1 MLKEVL
7 KIMFGMIFTQ
17 NYVLVQFIA
26 ICPFLGVSKKFDSCI
41 GMSGAVIFVMTL
53 ASAVTHLIYQYV
65 MVPNGLEYLS
75 TIIFILVIAA
85 LVQFVEIFLKK
96 YVPPLY
102 KSLGVYLPLITTNCA
117 VLAVTLL
124 NVTNGYMGSEV
135 ICKLFLVN
143 PTQSWQIDSSIA
155 LAGLDPNKFML
166 KQLLITFKTVLTP
179 FRQTFANYEGMCLG
193 ARLADGRQTLLMVS
207 DSQGGAS
214 KGPVRLKDWIKVL
227 ILPDGI

>member
-26 ICPFLGVSKKFDSCI
+26 ICPVLGVSKKFDSCI

-53 ASAVTHLIYQYV
+53 ASFATHLIYQYI
-65 MVPNGLEYLS
+65 MIPLGLEYLS

-96 YVPPLY
+96 YLPPLY
-102 KSLGVYLPLITTNCA
+102 KALGVYLPLITTNCA

-124 NVTNGYMGSEV
+124 NVSNGYTVPGTSGGLLLSCVNGFSAGVGFGLALILFCGVRKALEHAKPPKCFEGLPITLVAAALTSMTFMGFAGMAD
-135 ICKLFLVN
+135 KLF
-143 PTQSWQIDSSIA
+143 
-155 LAGLDPNKFML
+155 G
-166 KQLLITFKTVLTP
+166 
-179 FRQTFANYEGMCLG
+179 
-193 ARLADGRQTLLMVS
+193 
-207 DSQGGAS
+207 
-214 KGPVRLKDWIKVL
+214 
-227 ILPDGI
+227 